1 MDKFLF
7 LDGKRH
13 CFLRW
18 LKHSLGPKEADKDI
32 MKISNEV
39 SYSVYFEIVS
49 THEVKV
55 MIQTYIAF

>member
-1 MDKFLF
+1 MDKFFF
-7 LDGKRH
+7 LDGKRY

-18 LKHSLGPKEADKDI
+18 LKYFLGFKEVDKDI

-49 THEVKV
+49 IYEVKV
-55 MIQTYIAF
+55 MI